1 MVIIRLARSG
11 AKKNPYYFI
20 TVADERR
27 PRDGKF
33 IERLGFF
40 NPSASGQEERLRLD
54 LDKLNEWVSK
64 GAQVSDRV
72 QTLVKEA
79 NLSPEELQAKLD
91 AKKAKADAKK
101 ATIDARLA
109 KEAEEKAAEEAAA
122 ELGGVKI
129 IYTGPTSTTAEG
141 QIEVI
146 NSLIAQGV
154 DAIAVSA
161 NDPDALAPA
170 LKKAMSRG
178 ITVISWDSGVAQE
191 GRQMHLNPSSTPLIG
206 NTIIKLAA
214 DHMPN
219 GGDVAILSAT
229 STSTNQNAWIDA
241 AKEVLPNYS
250 GVNLVA
256 TVYGD
261 DLSDK
266 SYREAEGLMAT
277 YPDLKA
283 IIAPTTVG
291 ILAACQAVTDAGKI
305 GEINVT
311 GLGLPSEMAGCVDSG
326 ATKSFAIWNPI
337 DLGYAATMLAYNIH
351 NGAATDEGSSVEMGR
366 IGSAVLD
373 GTGSAAMSDPFTY
386 DSSNVGDFKS
396 IF

>member
-1 MVIIRLARSG
+1 MKRRTFTSVVAGLSLAASMLGTTAMAQDNMRIALVVKALG
-11 AKKNPYYFI
+11 I
-20 TVADERR
+20 
-27 PRDGKF
+27 
-33 IERLGFF
+33 GFF
-40 NPSASGQEERLRLD
+40 
-54 LDKLNEWVSK
+54 
-64 GAQVSDRV
+64 
-72 QTLVKEA
+72 EA
-79 NLSPEELQAKLD
+79 A
-91 AKKAKADAKK
+91 
-101 ATIDARLA
+101 
-109 KEAEEKAAEEAAA
+109 AEGAEEAAT
-122 ELGGVKI
+122 ELGNVEI
-129 IYTGPTSTTAEG
+129 IYTGPTDTTAEG

-154 DAIAVSA
+154 DAIAISA
-161 NDPDALAPA
+161 NDPDAVVPA
-170 LKKAMSRG
+170 LKKAMQRG

-214 DHMPN
+214 DHMPD

-229 STSTNQNAWIDA
+229 ATATNQNAWIEA
-241 AKEVLPNYS
+241 AKEVLPNYA
-250 GVNLVA
+250 GVNLA
-256 TVYGD
+256 TTVYGD

-266 SYREAEGLMAT
+266 SYREAQGLMST

-337 DLGYAATMLAYNIH
+337 DLGYSATMLAAAIAK
-351 NGAATDEGSSVEMGR
+351 GAEAGPSAEIPMGR
-366 IGSAVLD
+366 MGAVTLD
-373 GTGSAAMSDPFTY
+373 DTNSAAMADPFTY
-386 DSSNVGDFKS
+386 DSSNIDQFKS